1 MENNT
6 ERTVTISEA
15 LLRELI
21 NLSLAHAEMKAKL
34 TSVTSFILS
43 SQYYDRQA
51 LLSILGMNPIQ
62 ESTPQE
68 TTAPDE
74 PFGQE

>member
-6 ERTVTISEA
+6 ERTVTISET

-34 TSVTSFILS
+34 TSVTNFILS
-43 SQYYDRQA
+43 NQYYDRQV
-51 LLSILGMNPIQ
+51 LLTILGVGPVQGSN
-62 ESTPQE
+62 PQE
-68 TTAPDE
+68 IATDE
-74 PFGQE
+74 SSGQE

>member
-6 ERTVTISEA
+6 ERTVTISET

-21 NLSLAHAEMKAKL
+21 NLSLAQAEMKAKL
-34 TSVTSFILS
+34 SSVTNFILS

-51 LLSILGMNPIQ
+51 LLSILGMSPIQ
-62 ESTPQE
+62 ESAPQE
-68 TTAPDE
+68 TTVADE
-74 PFGQE
+74 SSDQE